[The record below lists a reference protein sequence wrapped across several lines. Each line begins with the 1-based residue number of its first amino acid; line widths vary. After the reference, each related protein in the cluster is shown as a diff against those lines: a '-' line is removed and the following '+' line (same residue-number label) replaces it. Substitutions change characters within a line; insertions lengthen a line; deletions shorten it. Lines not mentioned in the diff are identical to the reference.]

1 MTSRRGRKNMVNA
14 LESLK
19 SVTTVVADTGDID
32 SMKKYTPTDA
42 TTNPSLLFAS
52 AQMPQYKHLVD
63 DAIAYGK
70 NSDMASGEKIDR
82 ILDKLSVNFGS
93 EILKIVPRFVSTEV
107 DARLSFDTDAS
118 VKKAR
123 ELINLYKES
132 GIGKERILI
141 KLAST
146 WEGIQAAKIL
156 ESEGIHC
163 NMTLLFGFGQA
174 AACAEAGVYLISPFV
189 GRILDWYKNFEK
201 KDSYPAE
208 EDPGVLS
215 VRRIYSYYKKYGYKT
230 VVMGASFRNVNEIK
244 ALTGCDL
251 LTISPQFLEELKN
264 DPNELPVI
272 LNQEFAENNCK
283 DEKAAIDEKTFRWT
297 LNQDQ
302 MATEKLSEGIRN
314 FAKDIVKLEDY
325 IKQRL

>member
-1 MTSRRGRKNMVNA
+1 MVNA

-52 AQMPQYKHLVD
+52 AQMPQYRHLVE

-70 NSDMASGEKIDR
+70 KSESDPDSRIGK
-82 ILDKLSVNFGS
+82 ILDKLSINFGC

-107 DARLSFDTDAS
+107 DARLSFDTQAS
-118 VKKAR
+118 ASKAR
-123 ELINLYKES
+123 ELINLYGEA

-174 AACAEAGVYLISPFV
+174 MASAEAGVYLISPFV
-189 GRILDWYKNFEK
+189 GRILDWYKAFEK
-201 KDSYPAE
+201 RDSYPAE

-272 LNQEFAENNCK
+272 LNREFAEKNCQ
-283 DEKAAIDEKTFRWT
+283 DEKISLDEKSFRWL

-314 FAKDIVKLEDY
+314 FAKDAIKLENY

>member
-1 MTSRRGRKNMVNA
+1 MGNA

-19 SVTTVVADTGDID
+19 SVTTVVADTGDIN
-32 SMKKYTPTDA
+32 SIKKYTPTDA
-42 TTNPSLLFAS
+42 TTNPSLLLAS
-52 AQMPQYKHLVD
+52 SQMPQYSHLVE

-70 NSDMASGEKIDR
+70 SAGIGK
-82 ILDKLSVNFGS
+82 ILDKLCVNFGT

-123 ELINLYKES
+123 ELINLYKEN
-132 GIGKERILI
+132 GIEKERILI

-146 WEGIQAAKIL
+146 WEGIQAGKIL
-156 ESEGIHC
+156 ESEGIRC

-174 AACAEAGVYLISPFV
+174 IACAEAGVYLISPFV
-189 GRILDWYKNFEK
+189 GRILDWYKAFEK
-201 KDSYPAE
+201 RDSYPAE

-230 VVMGASFRNVNEIK
+230 VVMGASFRNANEIK
-244 ALTGCDL
+244 ALSGCDL
-251 LTISPQFLEELKN
+251 LTISPQFLEELTN
-264 DPNELPVI
+264 DPNELPLI
-272 LNQEFAENNCK
+272 LNQDFAEKNCT
-283 DEKAAIDEKTFRWT
+283 DEKISLDEKTFRWL

-314 FAKDIVKLEDY
+314 FTKDTVKLENF
-325 IKQRL
+325 IQQKL